1 MKQISLSCALKFI
14 KHDCKMIGNY
24 FIKLLNYIWSIFFV
38 VIWFFVPICYFV
50 WMFITKTY
58 ETSCFIEFIILSA
71 LAVITS
77 SIGLVCRD
85 EGYVVK
91 RRYPDGPLADTFL
104 CLIAFGM
111 LLIIST
117 VLFAF
122 DIYWGFAVIG
132 VLGAIIMYVRSLY
145 SRCSEKEA

>member
-58 ETSCFIEFIILSA
+58 ETSCFIEFIILVA
-71 LAVITS
+71 LAFITS
-77 SIGLVCRD
+77 LFGLVLR
-85 EGYVVK
+85 EEWHVIK
-91 RRYPDGPLADTFL
+91 RRYPDDSLMDTFL
-104 CLIAFGM
+104 CFIVFGM

-117 VLFAF
+117 VLFVF
-122 DIYWGFAVIG
+122 DVYCGFAVIG
-132 VLGAIIMYVRSLY
+132 VLCAIIMYVRSLY